1 MRNPDYQFFS
11 LDDEPIRANLIALYE
26 KTMDTTVTPASPQR
40 LFIEWVTTFVLAERA
55 EANHQINKNLAS
67 RAEGEDLDELG
78 EVIYGVVRPRA
89 ERAVCTV
96 RFSISEPQ
104 AASVVVPMGTR
115 VTDQGGA
122 LLWALLE
129 DLYIQPG
136 DSYADGK
143 VECQT
148 LGKVGNGYA
157 KGQIN
162 TLVDLYDYC
171 DKAENI
177 TVSEGGADDM
187 DDDAYYELM
196 KAGQDGKGSGG
207 ARGSYIYN
215 AKRVSALI
223 GDVVANTT
231 GPATVAIYVLMKDGT
246 AAGEELKA
254 AVLEACSHDERC
266 PMTDLVTA
274 KDPEFVAYNIELTY
288 YIKKDAG
295 VGAAQI
301 HEEVRAA
308 AAEYAAW
315 QSGKLGR
322 DINPEELMDRVRKT
336 GHIKRVDL
344 KFPAYKAL
352 RNGLEPPPDPDEPL
366 VRQAPQVARLGT
378 VTLTNG
384 GVEDE

>member
-11 LDDEPIRANLIALYE
+11 LDDEPIREKLIALWE
-26 KTMDTTVTPASPQR
+26 KTMGTTVTPSSPQR
-40 LFIEWVTTFVLAERA
+40 LFIEWIITFVIAERA

-78 EVIYGVVRPRA
+78 EVIYGVERPRD
-89 ERAVCTV
+89 ERAACTV
-96 RFSISEPQ
+96 RFYLSEPQ
-104 AASVVVPMGTR
+104 AEPVVVPAGTR
-115 VTDQGGA
+115 VTDQSTS
-122 LLWALLE
+122 LMWALAE

-136 DSYADGK
+136 DSYADGR

-162 TLVDLYDYC
+162 TLVDLYNYC
-171 DKAENI
+171 DRVENI
-177 TVSEGGADDM
+177 TVSEGGADPL

-196 KAGQDGKGSGG
+196 MAAQDGKGSGG
-207 ARGSYIYN
+207 SRGSYVYN
-215 AKRVSALI
+215 AKRVSSLI
-223 GDVVANTT
+223 GDVVANTC
-231 GPATVAIYVLMKDGT
+231 GPAMVAIYVLMKDGT
-246 AAGEELKA
+246 IAGEELKE
-254 AVLEACSHDERC
+254 AVAEACSKDERC
-266 PMTDLVTA
+266 PMTDLVTVR
-274 KDPEFVAYNIELTY
+274 DPETVEYDIELTY

-301 HEEVRAA
+301 REEVRAA
-308 AAEYAAW
+308 AEEYAAW

-322 DINPEELMDRVRKT
+322 DINPEELVDRVRKT
-336 GHIKRVDL
+336 GHIKRLDL
-344 KFPAYKAL
+344 KFPAYRVL
-352 RNGLEPPPDPDEPL
+352 RNGLEKPSDEEDPL
-366 VRQAPQVARLGT
+366 VYMAPQVARLGT